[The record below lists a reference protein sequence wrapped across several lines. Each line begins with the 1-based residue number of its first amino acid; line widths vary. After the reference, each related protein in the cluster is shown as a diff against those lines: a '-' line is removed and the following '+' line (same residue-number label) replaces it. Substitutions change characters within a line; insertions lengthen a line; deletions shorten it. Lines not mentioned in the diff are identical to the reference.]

1 MSLLNTIHITEKTH
15 NGLLW
20 GTLFG
25 ITMIP
30 LQLGIH
36 HKLIKKLNTNEEFK
50 YKISK
55 ETLKKINL
63 AMEDFNKCISLD
75 PKYPES
81 YWNKSLLHQ
90 KYGPL

>member
-15 NGLLW
+15 NGILW

-30 LQLGIH
+30 IQFGIH

-50 YKISK
+50 YKLSK
-55 ETLKKINL
+55 ETFKLL
-63 AMEDFNKCISLD
+63 FMTSSLIGFLYGYNTSR
-75 PKYPES
+75 KLTNY
-81 YWNKSLLHQ
+81 LTRLHF
-90 KYGPL
+90 